1 MKPHQ
6 RETAPAPEK
15 KQGTALDSDPL
26 PITTSDASSA
36 LDQGSPPSSVMESAA
51 SSAPEPTKR
60 LPPLEEQPKAF
71 SGETETEQRDQ
82 TEAGPADPK
91 SALSSAEEAGIQLH
105 DGAAEEQSW
114 WRTPVKDRGQR
125 PASGRP
131 ERSTALE
138 IGAAVVQWKWT
149 LFWGI
154 ASVAGWLIVFG
165 LGTLVDASP
174 FRVALDG
181 DFRQR
186 EKERIV
192 AAEATR
198 AGSEADMAKA
208 VGLAQSGVKAIDD
221 AYEVWSKKS
230 AEAFAYGLFTYTPLN
245 LAVLC
250 FFAGLMGGCTS
261 NVVYLRLREH
271 ERPRTET
278 AKTESQE
285 TKEPAAESAETMRGT
300 AQAERDKVHLFNLGE
315 PPISAAVRSLIV
327 YFAFIAGVFITND
340 APFENITASGYIRYA
355 GLISSVAFAVGYD
368 PAMFGELLSRVP
380 SIGRRR

>member
-1 MKPHQ
+1 MEGAVRQPPD
-6 RETAPAPEK
+6 RAPES
-15 KQGTALDSDPL
+15 GRIA
-26 PITTSDASSA
+26 
-36 LDQGSPPSSVMESAA
+36 GF
-51 SSAPEPTKR
+51 
-60 LPPLEEQPKAF
+60 PPLGKQPKAP
-71 SGETETEQRDQ
+71 SGETETEQPHQ

-91 SALSSAEEAGIQLH
+91 SALSPAEEAGIQLH

-114 WRTPVKDRGQR
+114 WRTPVKDRGQP

-198 AGSEADMAKA
+198 AGSEGDMAKA

-221 AYEVWSKKS
+221 AYEIWSKKS

-261 NVVYLRLREH
+261 NVVYLRLREQ

-278 AKTESQE
+278 AKTEFQE
-285 TKEPAAESAETMRGT
+285 TKEPAAESAEMRGA

-368 PAMFGELLSRVP
+368 PAMFGELLSRMP
-380 SIGRRR
+380 SIGRGR